1 VDEETRERLR
11 RFLMAL
17 AEWTE
22 RFEEPITHRRQARE
36 TTV

>member
-1 VDEETRERLR
+1 VDDETRDRLR

-22 RFEEPITHRRQARE
+22 RFEDRVR
-36 TTV
+36 